1 MKTIACITG
10 LLLLIIS
17 LLLGC
22 KEPFPPYEEPTNIL
36 VATIAKTGADTL
48 YITQDSTGTTI
59 GVDPIGLTVSV
70 RNNYTQLLQGAAQ
83 VTGRL
88 NAIMTAPFPMVLP
101 TTSLGQSDLIRP
113 PVYQNAIALPPGQ
126 SAEFRAT
133 LSSYDLVLTLMSSV
147 PHTDQIR
154 ADSTKVITY
163 APVTLQAQAE
173 VRLFEL
179 VQPVKTEVLTFTQV
193 YVQIILHKM

>member
-1 MKTIACITG
+1 
-10 LLLLIIS
+10 LLIIS
-17 LLLGC
+17 LILGC

-133 LSSYDLVLTLMSSV
+133 VFANLVPTLMSSV

>member
-1 MKTIACITG
+1 MKPIASITG
-10 LLLLIIS
+10 LLLLVLS
-17 LLLGC
+17 LLSGC

-36 VATIAKTGADTL
+36 VATLAKTGADTL

-133 LSSYDLVLTLMSSV
+133 VFANLVPTLMSSV

>member
-1 MKTIACITG
+1 MKTIASITG
-10 LLLLIIS
+10 LLLLILS
-17 LLLGC
+17 LLSGC

-133 LSSYDLVLTLMSSV
+133 IFANLVPTLMSSV

>member
-1 MKTIACITG
+1 
-10 LLLLIIS
+10 
-17 LLLGC
+17 
-22 KEPFPPYEEPTNIL
+22 
-36 VATIAKTGADTL
+36 
-48 YITQDSTGTTI
+48 
-59 GVDPIGLTVSV
+59 
-70 RNNYTQLLQGAAQ
+70 
-83 VTGRL
+83 
-88 NAIMTAPFPMVLP
+88 MVLP

-133 LSSYDLVLTLMSSV
+133 VFANLVPTLMSLV
-147 PHTDQIR
+147 PHNDQIR

>member
-1 MKTIACITG
+1 MKTIASITG
-10 LLLLIIS
+10 LLLLILS
-17 LLLGC
+17 LLSGC

-133 LSSYDLVLTLMSSV
+133 VFANLVPTLMSSV

>member
-1 MKTIACITG
+1 MKPIASITG
-10 LLLLIIS
+10 LLLLVLS
-17 LLLGC
+17 LLSGC

-36 VATIAKTGADTL
+36 VATLAKTGADTL
-48 YITQDSTGTTI
+48 YFIQDSTGATI
-59 GVDPIGLTVSV
+59 GVDRIGLTVSV

-133 LSSYDLVLTLMSSV
+133 VFANLVPTLMSSV

>member
-1 MKTIACITG
+1 MKPIASITG
-10 LLLLIIS
+10 LLLLVLS
-17 LLLGC
+17 LLSGC

-133 LSSYDLVLTLMSSV
+133 VFANLVPTLMSSV